1 MYVVTKVLRAPTT
14 MQAPNAKPGLV
25 CAWHTPKE
33 QLGEGSHGICR
44 KCANQLLLQQR
55 KLHSRRIAGRK

>member
-1 MYVVTKVLRAPTT
+1 MYVVTKVVRRGPTT
-14 MQAPNAKPGLV
+14 IQAPKPGLV

-44 KCANQLLLQQR
+44 ECADRVLREQ
-55 KLHSRRIAGRK
+55 KAKKE